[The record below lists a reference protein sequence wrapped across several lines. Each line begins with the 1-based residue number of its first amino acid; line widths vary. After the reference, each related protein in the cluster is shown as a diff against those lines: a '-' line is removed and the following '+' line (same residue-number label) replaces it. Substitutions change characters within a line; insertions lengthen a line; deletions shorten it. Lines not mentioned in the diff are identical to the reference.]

1 MFIKRIFKGMI
12 VIIKVEVKNCVF
24 SQQSLTSECEII
36 NGSWRKARMCVN
48 SVNMRIKWTCWLT
61 HTCTYDC
68 VVPLCSWITHITYSW
83 LFLSV
88 RKLARLVATE
98 LSKWVSLLQPEI
110 RTNVQKC
117 PLITSDRHIFQSA
130 CYVIVLPTFHLQY
143 HIAYITIISY
153 IYDCREREH
162 WSADSYGTEFDL
174 IFLLSF
180 DTRYFIMWHARSL
193 KDKLYVE
200 FIKNIQYG
208 SCLASPAAPRSFN

>member
-1 MFIKRIFKGMI
+1 MYIKRIFKGMI

-24 SQQSLTSECEII
+24 SQRSLTSECEII

-68 VVPLCSWITHITYSW
+68 VVPLFSWITHITYSW

-117 PLITSDRHIFQSA
+117 PSNYIRQAYFPVRLLCDRFTDISSAVSHLI
-130 CYVIVLPTFHLQY
+130 Y
-143 HIAYITIISY
+143 HNNL
-153 IYDCREREH
+153 IYL
-162 WSADSYGTEFDL
+162 WL
-174 IFLLSF
+174 
-180 DTRYFIMWHARSL
+180 
-193 KDKLYVE
+193 
-200 FIKNIQYG
+200 
-208 SCLASPAAPRSFN
+208 

>member
-1 MFIKRIFKGMI
+1 MYIKRIFKGMI
-12 VIIKVEVKNCVF
+12 VIIKAEVKNCVF
-24 SQQSLTSECEII
+24 SQRSLTSECEII

-143 HIAYITIISY
+143 HIAYTTIISY

-162 WSADSYGTEFDL
+162 WSADSL
-174 IFLLSF
+174 
-180 DTRYFIMWHARSL
+180 
-193 KDKLYVE
+193 
-200 FIKNIQYG
+200 
-208 SCLASPAAPRSFN
+208 

>member
-1 MFIKRIFKGMI
+1 MYIKRIFKGMI

-24 SQQSLTSECEII
+24 SQRSLTSECEII

-143 HIAYITIISY
+143 HIAYTTIISY

-162 WSADSYGTEFDL
+162 WSTDSYGTEFDL

-180 DTRYFIMWHARSL
+180 DTRYFIMWLARSL